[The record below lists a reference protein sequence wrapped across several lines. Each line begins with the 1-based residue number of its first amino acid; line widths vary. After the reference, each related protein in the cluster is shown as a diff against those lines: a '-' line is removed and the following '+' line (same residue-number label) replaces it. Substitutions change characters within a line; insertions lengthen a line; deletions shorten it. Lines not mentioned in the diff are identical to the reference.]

1 MKKKT
6 LFFMFFL
13 IVNFSFSQ
21 KIKVKKTEIKINET
35 IIGKAIILKKTE
47 KYDFQDI
54 NGNHLFFGSYF
65 TKQVKGADDK
75 VNYIEIKIN
84 ENDDPT
90 SFNAVTELNE
100 ISLAT
105 FSFDNSREIVSQ
117 LFKKGFVTEESG
129 FDMVKI
135 TEFTNLK
142 EKADL
147 VKSSVIERLPTD
159 IGTNSKS
166 DGTGI
171 KIDVIQNII
180 QEPAIFTIGNE
191 EYNGFTTIIFSPLT
205 KADEE
210 KLEHVNTN
218 VVSYVKNIKEIDFGR
233 RAMVSYVD
241 LDKNG
246 NNRENFPIV
255 NSRRGFNI
263 TVKMNNGNI
272 YKFASYLYDD
282 NNLVNEGLGV
292 LKMVTKNT
300 ANANLQTGRQEQVVF
315 FSVVSEFEEIMI
327 LHDPVSNTI
336 AVKIPSEK
344 GAMSLN
350 DMFVGSYLPKNLKK
364 YLKCKVLDDD
374 IEALKSITD
383 LQNLLRK
390 YQEECK

>member
-1 MKKKT
+1 MKKT
-6 LFFMFFL
+6 VLIL
-13 IVNFSFSQ
+13 IVTLIGFLGYSQ
-21 KIKVKKTEIKINET
+21 KIKVKKTEVKVNET
-35 IIGKAIILKKTE
+35 TIGKAIVLKKGE
-47 KYDFQDI
+47 KFDFQDA
-54 NGNHLFFGSYF
+54 NGNHLFFGDYL
-65 TKQVKGADDK
+65 TKQVKGSDEK
-75 VNYIEIKIN
+75 VDFIEIKIN
-84 ENDDPT
+84 ENDEPV
-90 SFNAVTELNE
+90 SFNVENELSD
-100 ISLAT
+100 ISLSS
-105 FSFDNSREIVSQ
+105 FSFDHSRDIVFQ

-129 FDMVKI
+129 FDMLKI
-135 TEFTNLK
+135 TEFASSK
-142 EKADL
+142 GKADL
-147 VKSSVIERLPTD
+147 TKSSTIARNPTD

-191 EYNGFTTIIFSPLT
+191 EYNGFTTIIFGHLT
-205 KADEE
+205 KADEV
-210 KLEHVNTN
+210 KLAKVNPN

-246 NNRENFPIV
+246 NKRENFPVV

-263 TVKMNNGNI
+263 TVKMNSGNS

-300 ANANLQTGRQEQVVF
+300 DNANLQTGRQEQVVF

-344 GAMSLN
+344 GVMSLN

-364 YLKCKVLDDD
+364 YLNCKSLDNE
-374 IEALKSITD
+374 IENLKSITD
-383 LQNLLRK
+383 LENLLKK
-390 YQEECK
+390 YQQECK